1 MLGLSRSISNRTG
14 TLSLSPPPPEPD
26 YELGDDG
33 VSPNS
38 TVYAFSS
45 NDEDDGIA
53 YEVSEDSFLHLD
65 PTSENYPSTLTF
77 SEVIDEVETTEYS
90 TGYTDWE
97 VVEANSG
104 FTSSHTDYVF
114 SNNEDSFLDTS
125 LENWL
130 NGHFFDPQG
139 IDPYIVPIFSTV
151 TQGNYVS
158 SPNIMV
164 AFKIPNTSGFFLMQA
179 PAAPTAPPVL
189 DFIYYLSEAG
199 NWTEILT
206 VSETIGELVHQTND
220 DGEYLNYVLVATHR
234 QQVETVLL
242 PSLTPVPQVSVNVYD
257 SSQDI
262 IPNGIDFGA
271 LSAYGDVLE
280 PNRLLDSPIDRYV
293 SSASVNEQN
302 DYAGSIIPAN
312 NLSALAVTTLS
323 SGTTIPSISVSN
335 RQITIKV
342 IFANQVKPADPWYDN
357 PNNETLK
364 CGINIAGLRDNSTV
378 ANLHQALAVRNE
390 NSTITANQQ
399 SGGPLTFSYPIAGV
413 TTYFAIHTFV
423 FDVSSVPVYSTDEEK
438 TALGISGTVTALDV
452 AYDSTTEAGIRKH
465 RAQIFKI
472 NDVAFGTNV
481 RSFHQSLQGNKT
493 FQQILVPTIDGF
505 DVGDT
510 VGTFMLDT
518 QDTID
523 SGVGDAVMTRS
534 TKSGF
539 PVPASENDKFKWE
552 FNMSSTA
559 DTDLITLNSEKQIAF
574 DTRLGAANE
583 NSTFIYLYTEDQ
595 QTQFSGNLTL
605 SIDKS
610 VYSSDPNIALELY
623 LRLDSD
629 DIDVG
634 AAPTVT
640 TVGSVDTYVWDFS
653 KTLNLQGA
661 DSYTVKQEVRLIAK
675 VVNGPR
681 PAGDYVLT
689 LSSGST
695 FNGIEDQTVYQ
706 SPLPATDPEDLTG
719 QAIRP
724 VPKYYKY

>member
-26 YELGDDG
+26 YELGEAG

-38 TVYAFSS
+38 IVYAFSS
-45 NDEDDGIA
+45 NEEGEGIA
-53 YEVSEDSFLHLD
+53 YEFSEDSFLHLD

-77 SEVIDEVETTEYS
+77 SEVIDEVEAAVYS
-90 TGYTDWE
+90 PGYADWE

-114 SNNEDSFLDTS
+114 SNNEDSFLETS
-125 LENWL
+125 LENWMH
-130 NGHFFDPQG
+130 GHFFSVLGLDT
-139 IDPYIVPIFSTV
+139 YIQPTFDAV
-151 TQGNYVS
+151 TEGNYAS
-158 SPNIMV
+158 NPNIMV
-164 AFKIPNTSGFFLMQA
+164 AFRIPNTSGFFLMKA
-179 PAAPTAPPVL
+179 IPPTAPPAT
-189 DFIYYLSEAG
+189 DFVYHLLEAG
-199 NWTEILT
+199 NWAEVLT
-206 VSETIGELVHQTND
+206 VSGTIGELVHQTND
-220 DGEYLNYVLVATHR
+220 DGEYINYVLVATHR

-242 PSLTPVPQVSVNVYD
+242 PSLTPVPQVSINVYD

-271 LSAYGDVLE
+271 LAAYGDVLE

-293 SSASVNEQN
+293 SSASVNEQD
-302 DYAGSIIPAN
+302 DYADSIVPAN

-323 SGTTIPSISVSN
+323 DGATIPSISVSN

-364 CGINIAGLRDNSTV
+364 CRINIAGLRDNSTV
-378 ANLHQALAVRNE
+378 ANFHQALAVRNE
-390 NSTITANQQ
+390 NSIITANQQ
-399 SGGPLTFSYPIAGV
+399 GNGPLKFSYPIAGV
-413 TTYFAIHTFV
+413 TTYFAVHTFV

-452 AYDSTTEAGIRKH
+452 AYDLNPEAGIRKH

-472 NDVAFGTNV
+472 IDVAFGTNL

-518 QDTID
+518 QAVID

-595 QTQFSGNLTL
+595 QTEFSGDLTL

-634 AAPTVT
+634 AAPAVT
-640 TVGSVDTYVWDFS
+640 TVGSVDTYNWNFS

-675 VVNGPR
+675 VVNGSR

-689 LSSGST
+689 LSNGST